1 MDSKK
6 LNRLII
12 MGLMVALSF
21 VGANIKLPGPFT
33 TIAFD
38 SLPAFFAGLLMGGVP
53 GGIVGFLGHLMTS
66 FLSGFPLGIH
76 THIIIA
82 VMMFLTVMLYGTVT
96 RKANVYFGAVVAILL
111 NGIAMP
117 LALIILPTFSIQ
129 MAVGFMPMLTSV
141 SAANVIVS
149 ILVYNAV
156 SKTEFVEGFKDEAL

>member
-38 SLPAFFAGLLMGGVP
+38 SLPAFFAGMLLGGTS
-53 GGIVGFLGHLMTS
+53 GGAVGFLGHLMTS
-66 FLSGFPLGIH
+66 FLSGFPLGVH

-82 VMMFLTVMLYGTVT
+82 VMMFLTVMIFGTVT
-96 RKANVYFGAVVAILL
+96 KKMNVYIGAVLAIIL
-111 NGIAMP
+111 NGVAMP
-117 LALIILPTFSIQ
+117 LTLIVLPTFSIQ

-141 SAANVIVS
+141 SVANVVVS
-149 ILVYNAV
+149 VGVYNAL
-156 SKTEFVEGFKDEAL
+156 SKTDFVQGFRNDGL

>member
-6 LNRLII
+6 LNKLII

-38 SLPAFFAGLLMGGVP
+38 SLPAFFAGLLFGGVS
-53 GGIVGFLGHLMTS
+53 GGAVGFLGHLMTS

-76 THIIIA
+76 THIIIS
-82 VMMFLTVMLYGTVT
+82 VMMFLTVVAFGAISKKV
-96 RKANVYFGAVVAILL
+96 NVYIGAAVAIIL
-111 NGIAMP
+111 NGVAMP

-129 MAVGFMPMLTSV
+129 MAIGFMPMLISV
-141 SAANVIVS
+141 SAVNVVVS
-149 ILVYNAV
+149 IIVFNALA
-156 SKTEFVEGFKDEAL
+156 KTEFVQGFRNEEL